1 MNTRQQAIA
10 HSRSYHLSKQL
21 SLYLDDY
28 YLDGVIGL
36 IPIVGQFVSQ
46 LFNVVFIYVALIKLR
61 SIRLTLVVIFNG
73 LVDIAIGLIP
83 LLGPVLDFWNKSY
96 KRNFELIEGFIAGN
110 SQVVQQVNRQASI
123 AAIGLVLTGVA
134 IFYLTVWSIELLQYL
149 YAVLMA

>member
-1 MNTRQQAIA
+1 MNTRQQAIT

-83 LLGPVLDFWNKSY
+83 L
-96 KRNFELIEGFIAGN
+96 
-110 SQVVQQVNRQASI
+110 
-123 AAIGLVLTGVA
+123 
-134 IFYLTVWSIELLQYL
+134 
-149 YAVLMA
+149 

>member
-1 MNTRQQAIA
+1 M
-10 HSRSYHLSKQL
+10 
-21 SLYLDDY
+21 
-28 YLDGVIGL
+28 
-36 IPIVGQFVSQ
+36 
-46 LFNVVFIYVALIKLR
+46 VFIYVALIKLR

-123 AAIGLVLTGVA
+123 AAIGLVLMGVA

>member
-10 HSRSYHLSKQL
+10 NSRSYHLSKQL

-96 KRNFELIEGFIAGN
+96 KRNFE
-110 SQVVQQVNRQASI
+110 
-123 AAIGLVLTGVA
+123 
-134 IFYLTVWSIELLQYL
+134 Y
-149 YAVLMA
+149 